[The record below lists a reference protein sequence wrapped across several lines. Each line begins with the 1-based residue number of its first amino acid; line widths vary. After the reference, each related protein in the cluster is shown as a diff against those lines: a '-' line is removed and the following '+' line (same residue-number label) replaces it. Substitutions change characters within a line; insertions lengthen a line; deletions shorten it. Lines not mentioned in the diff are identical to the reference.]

1 MWEMMYNG
9 PVWGFFI
16 EEISAEN
23 GNQVVGPNTALLQ
36 WSWSFDNDDG
46 DGIIWFDKQ
55 NDDFNKFDIL
65 DGAETWLAFKI

>member
-1 MWEMMYNG
+1 MGIKWLAPTPHSY
-9 PVWGFFI
+9 
-16 EEISAEN
+16 
-23 GNQVVGPNTALLQ
+23 
-36 WSWSFDNDDG
+36 NDDG